1 MGIKLNVDLYGLT
14 WGQLIEFV
22 DAARAGGHGGDE
34 PVAHITDP
42 DDPDDPDDRIVGL
55 EVDVP
60 TLEERVA
67 VFDHVVRLQYAEA
80 LSNVLEEDGDA
91 RGQLGQLRD
100 LRDGLLQ

>member
-42 DDPDDPDDRIVGL
+42 GDPDDRIVGL